1 MSVPDHLP
9 NSAEA
14 EKLTDLFDGIA
25 PGLAK
30 VLVHSD
36 LKLSEHNAL
45 FRDLQD
51 ALGVAIDATQTTMGG
66 GYRKRRSSRK
76 NRKPSKAR
84 KSRRN

>member
-1 MSVPDHLP
+1 MSGPDHLP
-9 NSAEA
+9 LPAEA
-14 EKLTDLFDGIA
+14 EQLTELFDNIA
-25 PGLAK
+25 PGLAA
-30 VLVHSD
+30 VLVND
-36 LKLSEHNAL
+36 KKTLSEHNVL